1 MPRVEGHATSAI
13 QPDSARATLTR
24 MPTAPM
30 PTVSFVYPGGGQVTM
45 AVPGIPR
52 VGDMVSARW
61 GDSPAATLY
70 AVNSVIWDLNQT
82 RVLVHLAPAA
92 RA

>member
-1 MPRVEGHATSAI
+1 MPTA
-13 QPDSARATLTR
+13 P

-30 PTVSFVYPGGGQVTM
+30 PTVSFVYPDGGQVTM